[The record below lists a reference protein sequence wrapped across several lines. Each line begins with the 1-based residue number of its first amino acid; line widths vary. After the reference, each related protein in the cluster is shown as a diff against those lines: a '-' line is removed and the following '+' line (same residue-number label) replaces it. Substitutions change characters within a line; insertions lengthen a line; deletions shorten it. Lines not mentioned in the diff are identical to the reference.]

1 MNLERLRKIGRTMW
15 QIVKGVLSPTCALAY
30 CCKRSVQKQKKN
42 KDARRKA
49 VGALIR
55 KFHRGYLIVASLLAL
70 VCSMLS
76 VGGYGTEYRN
86 PYFAFFAAL
95 VWIYSI
101 SRANEIFYAFLGD
114 AIAKVKIKNDRS
126 DLGCGDRIRLALW
139 SYLELVVNF
148 ASVYYVMPA
157 DWFNKSLETYWQALY
172 FSGVTITTLGF
183 GDFAPKCWVPQLLS
197 VYEVF
202 CGFSLLIVSFTV
214 YVSRG
219 TSPNRGR

>member
-1 MNLERLRKIGRTMW
+1 MW
-15 QIVKGVLSPTCALAY
+15 KIVKALLSPTCALVY
-30 CCKRSVQKQKKN
+30 CCKRSARKKT
-42 KDARRKA
+42 KKKFERQKA

-55 KFHRGYLIVASLLAL
+55 KFHTSYLVVASVLAL
-70 VCSMLS
+70 VCLVLS
-76 VGGYGTEYRN
+76 VVGYSTEYGN

-101 SRANEIFYAFLGD
+101 SRANEIFYAFIGD
-114 AIAKVKIKNDRS
+114 AITKVKFKNNRS
-126 DLGCGDRIRLALW
+126 DLRFGDRIRLALW

-148 ASVYYVMPA
+148 ASLYYVMPA
-157 DWFNKSLETYWQALY
+157 DWFKESLENYWQALY
-172 FSGVTITTLGF
+172 FSGVTITTLGY
-183 GDFAPKCWVPQLLS
+183 GDYAPKCWVSQLLS

-219 TSPNRGR
+219 TSEKRCKKM